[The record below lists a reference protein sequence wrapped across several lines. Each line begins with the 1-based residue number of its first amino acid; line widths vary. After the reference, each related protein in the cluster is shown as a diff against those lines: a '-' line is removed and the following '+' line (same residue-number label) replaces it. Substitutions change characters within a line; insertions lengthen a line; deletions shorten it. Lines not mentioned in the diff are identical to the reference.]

1 MKNNKIILGQFL
13 MFSAGIIAGLFLAR
27 KSGKELKRDAEEQM
41 KRMKTRSRK
50 ELRNFK
56 HSMNN
61 LKSKFDNDNDFK
73 TTVSDTF
80 KTIKQ
85 KTHDLGENVEKL
97 IKKK

>member
-13 MFSAGIIAGLFLAR
+13 MFSAGVIAGLFLAK
-27 KSGKELKRDAEEQM
+27 KSGKELKRDAEEQV
-41 KRMKTRSRK
+41 KKVKTLSKK

-56 HSMNN
+56 HSLKN
-61 LKSKFDNDNDFK
+61 LKSKFEHDHDFK

-80 KTIKQ
+80 QTIKQ

-97 IKKK
+97 IKKN